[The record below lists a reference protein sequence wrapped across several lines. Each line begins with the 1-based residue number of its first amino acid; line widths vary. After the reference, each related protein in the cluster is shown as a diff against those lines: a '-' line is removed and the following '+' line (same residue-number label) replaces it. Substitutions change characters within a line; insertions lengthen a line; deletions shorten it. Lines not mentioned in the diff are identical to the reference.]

1 MFEIYNY
8 INKIPEY
15 RYLKMHEILKDDYI
29 NRNGIDKYNK
39 SDFEGNSFNKWVSMI
54 RNDKNYNIILYII
67 DNNIVGFI
75 TYMFIEDKLCIS
87 EVQIIKE
94 YQGKYGIL
102 KKLIKKVLSLIDKDI
117 KEVVL
122 TINDNN
128 TKSKEV
134 FTHIGFSNIKSNWYK
149 IDIDKLLLWINK

>member
-8 INKIPEY
+8 INKMPEY
-15 RYLKMHEILKDDYI
+15 RYLNMHEILKDDYI
-29 NRNGIDKYNK
+29 NRNGIDNYNK
-39 SDFEGNSFNKWVSMI
+39 SNFEGDSFNKWVSMI
-54 RNDKNYNIILYII
+54 RNDKNYNIILYVI

-134 FTHIGFSNIKSNWYK
+134 FTHIGFGNIKDNWYK